1 MLALAL
7 LLQTASPEI
16 VVTGKRLAEAE
27 AACRR
32 GECTP
37 LRDAQA
43 SIAFAEAQFRNG
55 RYLDARKTLHA
66 AVERNRDRAAEAPKP
81 VAAIY
86 EAYATVALHEG
97 DQRIYKRAV
106 AGRVRTLRDHLPAGD
121 PAVVAAAPALGD
133 MWLSLGDGRQAD
145 ATYRAAEQDAQRA
158 GQARAA
164 FLIAIKRIALASATG
179 RAALANR
186 ILDDV
191 EARPVAQDPA
201 LQSVLRIVRF
211 RIAARDADDAEMI
224 RLVAAIGRSQ
234 ADMPTLIWSPPYPVS
249 AAAAANT
256 VSRRFTAVDPIQA
269 RSGDLDG
276 VQWVDVGFW
285 VRPDGRTAEAEVLR
299 SSKSAP
305 WSGAIL
311 AQVDGRRYTARA
323 TDTDGAGLGIGGV
336 YRVERITRRSTY
348 QTPIGSNIR
357 RRVAADGFE
366 TLDLTESEA
375 AS

>member
-43 SIAFAEAQFRNG
+43 SIAFAEAQFRDG

-133 MWLSLGDGRQAD
+133 MWVSLGHGQQAD
-145 ATYRAAEQDAQRA
+145 ATYRAAERDALRA
-158 GQARAA
+158 GQDRAA
-164 FLIAIKRIALASATG
+164 FLIAMKRISLASATRQTA
-179 RAALANR
+179 RAQRL
-186 ILDDV
+186 LDEL
-191 EARPVAQDPA
+191 EARPAAQEPA
-201 LQSVLRIVRF
+201 LRSVLRVVRF
-211 RIAARDADDAEMI
+211 RIAARDADDAEMT

-234 ADMPTLIWSPPYPVS
+234 ADVPTLVWSPPYPSESS
-249 AAAAANT
+249 AAANAVA
-256 VSRRFTAVDPIQA
+256 RRFNAIDPFPS

-311 AQVDGRRYTARA
+311 AQVEGRRYTAST
-323 TDTDGAGLGIGGV
+323 TDPDGAGLGIGGV
-336 YRVERITRRSTY
+336 YRVERITKRSRY
-348 QTPIGSNIR
+348 DTPIGSLIR
-357 RRVAADGFE
+357 RRMAADGFE
-366 TLDLTESEA
+366 TLDLTEPSA